1 MFGEV
6 PFADVPFAALG
17 GSIVEV
23 TVNGISLSLQI
34 GCFHVS
40 AWENIPDVAAT
51 WSSVPAASSVWSG
64 VTVTTTIWNEI
75 C

>member
-17 GSIVEV
+17 GGILEV
-23 TVNGISLSLQI
+23 TVNGIALTLQI

-40 AWENIPDVAAT
+40 AWEDIPDMAAVWNT
-51 WSSVPAASSVWSG
+51 VPAATSSWSG
-64 VTVTTTIWNEI
+64 VTVTTNIWQEI